1 MQLQEF
7 IDLLNALSP
16 YAEPIIWLLMHWAKL
31 HLQKRYNK
39 K

>member
-1 MQLQEF
+1 MQLHEI

-16 YAEPIIWLLMHWAKL
+16 YAKPIIWFLMLWAKL
-31 HLQKRYNK
+31 QLQKRYNK